1 MASLTTVYVISI
13 ILTSL
18 AGIGSAFVGN
28 KIYPLK
34 GGAVELPPTPA
45 EVEKATAEADKAASA
60 AALKASKLAAADA
73 YNIKKA
79 QEAQEV
85 PVPEV
90 PVPEVPTASNE
101 TDTLKNAIKTGFNMD
116 DEFAANVVDFIKT
129 PVIEWASLA
138 SSPQELRNKF
148 RKTLTHPNLNKCPAK
163 LLDLCKIVNIKYSN
177 MKDFIENNPYT
188 PYGDQTKDAIA
199 LLSSTE

>member
-34 GGAVELPPTPA
+34 GGSVV
-45 EVEKATAEADKAASA
+45 EVETPKEVTPPAPAPAIQVADTNP
-60 AALKASKLAAADA
+60 L
-73 YNIKKA
+73 
-79 QEAQEV
+79 QEA
-85 PVPEV
+85 
-90 PVPEVPTASNE
+90 
-101 TDTLKNAIKTGFNMD
+101 IKSGFNMD

-129 PVIEWASLA
+129 PVIEWTSIAG
-138 SSPQELRNKF
+138 SPQELRRKF
-148 RKTLTHPNLNKCPAK
+148 MKALTHPNLNKCPAK

-177 MKDFIENNPYT
+177 MKDFIENNPYI
-188 PYGDQTKDAIA
+188 PYEDQTKDALD

>member
-28 KIYPLK
+28 TIYPLK

-45 EVEKATAEADKAASA
+45 EEA
-60 AALKASKLAAADA
+60 
-73 YNIKKA
+73 
-79 QEAQEV
+79 
-85 PVPEV
+85 PVPEETSV
-90 PVPEVPTASNE
+90 PAPVNLNSLEE
-101 TDTLKNAIKTGFNMD
+101 AIKTGFNMD
-116 DEFAANVVDFIKT
+116 DEFSKNVVDFIKT
-129 PVIEWASLA
+129 PVVEWTSIAE
-138 SSPQELRNKF
+138 SPQELRRKF
-148 RKTLTHPNLNKCPAK
+148 MKTLTHPNLNKCPAK

-177 MKDFIENNPYT
+177 MKDFIESNPYM
-188 PYGDQTKDAIA
+188 PYGDQTKDALA

>member
-45 EVEKATAEADKAASA
+45 EVEKATAEADKATSV
-60 AALKASKLAAADA
+60 AALYQVKKTQQEEEVSSSHEKEPPATRAPELA
-73 YNIKKA
+73 
-79 QEAQEV
+79 
-85 PVPEV
+85 
-90 PVPEVPTASNE
+90 PEVPTSSEE
-101 TDTLKNAIKTGFNMD
+101 TDTLKNTIKTEFNMD
-116 DEFAANVVDFIKT
+116 DEFAANVMDFIKT
-129 PVIEWASLA
+129 PVIQWISIADT
-138 SSPQELRNKF
+138 PQDLRNKF
-148 RKTLTHPNLNKCPAK
+148 RKTLTHPNLNKCPPK
-163 LLDLCKIVNIKYSN
+163 LLDICKIVNIKYSN

>member
-45 EVEKATAEADKAASA
+45 PE
-60 AALKASKLAAADA
+60 
-73 YNIKKA
+73 
-79 QEAQEV
+79 
-85 PVPEV
+85 PVPALEAPA
-90 PVPEVPTASNE
+90 PVDVN
-101 TDTLKNAIKTGFNMD
+101 TLEEAIKTGFNMD
-116 DEFAANVVDFIKT
+116 DEFSKNVVDFIKT
-129 PVIEWASLA
+129 PVIEWTSIAE
-138 SSPQELRNKF
+138 SPQELRRKF
-148 RKTLTHPNLNKCPAK
+148 MKTLTHPNLNKCPAK

-177 MKDFIENNPYT
+177 MKDFIESNPYM

-199 LLSSTE
+199 LLSNTA